1 MTDLEDQKDDVYSPC
16 VSCDRK
22 TFHEALHA
30 DVHSEFEYRVDTV
43 NEMLKCRGCHTIS
56 FRRVVRDYESAYP
69 IDERIGEWHI
79 PEDVTNYPSI
89 LDGHKELGDI
99 WEVPAI
105 VRDIYTQSVQAIKEQ
120 SNTLAGIGLRATIEA
135 ICNDQ
140 SIKGR
145 TLEKRIDALA
155 KGGLISQKDAER
167 LHAIRFLGNDAAHE
181 IKRADAT
188 NLLIALRIIDHL
200 LVTIYIL
207 DSEADGRLDTI
218 IKSFDQF
225 QILLDKKLPDLS
237 SGDEV
242 PLAKIFGRDVRR
254 FHGYLSAH
262 EAELASRIS
271 TGAYGK
277 LAVGKVAKYAGSSE
291 QLQHFVVT

>member
-1 MTDLEDQKDDVYSPC
+1 MPTEREHDKDAFSPC
-16 VSCDRK
+16 VSCNRK
-22 TFHEALHA
+22 TYHEALHT
-30 DVHSEFEYRVDTV
+30 DVQSEHEYRVDII

-56 FRRVVRDYESAYP
+56 FRKTIRDYENAYP
-69 IDERIGEWHI
+69 IDDTNNEWHV
-79 PEDVTNYPSI
+79 PEDITHYPSI
-89 LDGHKELGDI
+89 LEGHKELGNI

-105 VRDIYTQSVQAIKEQ
+105 VKDIYIQSVQAIKNQ

-140 SIKGR
+140 SIGGR

-181 IKRADAT
+181 IKRADPG
-188 NLLIALRIIDHL
+188 NLLIALRIIEHL
-200 LVTIYIL
+200 LVNIYIL

-218 IKSFDQF
+218 IKTFENF
-225 QILLDKKLPDLS
+225 ETFLNKKIAELS
-237 SGDEV
+237 AGDEV

-254 FHGYLSAH
+254 FHGYLPAH
-262 EAELASRIS
+262 EIELIKRIS
-271 TGAYGK
+271 GGAYSK
-277 LAVGKVAKYAGSSE
+277 LAVGKIDSYAGSKE
-291 QLQHFVVT
+291 QLQHFIVT